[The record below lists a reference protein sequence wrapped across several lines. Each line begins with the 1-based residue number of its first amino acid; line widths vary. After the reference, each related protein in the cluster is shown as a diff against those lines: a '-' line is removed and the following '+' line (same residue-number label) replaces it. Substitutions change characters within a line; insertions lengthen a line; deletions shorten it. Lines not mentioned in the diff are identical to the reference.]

1 MATLDPTAK
10 YTGDEE
16 MISETVPLFGSHAS
30 QTTLADAL
38 HTPDTLSE
46 LPLNDEVEVS
56 RWDLIVQEATWLLSS
71 SVPLVLSY
79 LCQSSFTFASML
91 SVGKLGVN
99 ELAAASLAV
108 MLVNVIVLMP
118 SIGMAC
124 ALETFCSAAFTAS
137 SDKTRVGF
145 HLQRG
150 LIAVTIQLI
159 PTILGFVFID
169 RLLVL
174 TGQTEEVAALCAQ
187 FLRIWL
193 LGSWPQLAFECLKRF
208 VQAQGI
214 MQASTWVMVVVAPLH
229 LLNSYILVW
238 SPVLGM
244 GFVGAP
250 WAIVISNWMQFAGL
264 VAFIAFGKAR
274 QAWGGFALRECFDG
288 ILEFYKL
295 ALPSAAML
303 GCSWVAFEL
312 VTFESSAFGPVA
324 LAAQACMFTA
334 MSITYQA
341 PSAIGAAASARIGN
355 SLGQGKQRRAR
366 YAAYTAISFGY
377 IVGMTCSVVLF
388 LNRRKWGYIFSDN
401 VEVVTLCA
409 ALMPYFAAVSTY
421 DGMNGLVA
429 GILRALGKQGLGAL
443 LAFPS
448 FWVLAIPLGS
458 FLAFGAPHME
468 IAGLWLGLVLG
479 VVAYSL
485 SQQCYI
491 LFYVDWRHE
500 VKVCLDR
507 LVRTSPSSYFDEPA
521 AGVHDSSI
529 PCAYQHQDRRRSCY
543 GSLD

>member
-1 MATLDPTAK
+1 MASVDSYIAK
-10 YTGDEE
+10 SITDEE
-16 MISETVPLFGSHAS
+16 MQSETAPLIVSHAS
-30 QTTLADAL
+30 QTTLTD
-38 HTPDTLSE
+38 TSPDMA
-46 LPLNDEVEVS
+46 LNDEVEVT
-56 RWDLIVQEATWLLSS
+56 RRDLIVQEATWLATSS
-71 SVPLVLSY
+71 FPLILSY

-118 SIGMAC
+118 SIGLAC

-137 SDKTRVGF
+137 PDKTRVGF

-150 LIAVTIQLI
+150 LIAVTIQLV
-159 PTILGFVFID
+159 PTIVGVAFAD

-187 FLRIWL
+187 FLRIWM

-229 LLNSYILVW
+229 FVTSYLLVW
-238 SPVLGM
+238 SPALGI
-244 GFVGAP
+244 GFAGAP

-264 VAFIAFGKAR
+264 VAIIALGKAR
-274 QAWGGFALRECFDG
+274 QAWGGFALRECLDG
-288 ILEFYKL
+288 MAEFYKL

-312 VTFESSAFGPVA
+312 VTFGASAFGPVA

-334 MSITYQA
+334 MNLAYQA
-341 PSAIGAAASARIGN
+341 PSAIGAATSARIGN

-366 YAAYTAISFGY
+366 YAAYTAIAFGY
-377 IVGMTCSVVLF
+377 ATGMAFSAALF
-388 LNRRKWGYIFSDN
+388 VNRHRWGFIFSNDA
-401 VEVVTLCA
+401 EVVTLCA
-409 ALMPYFAAVSTY
+409 ALMPYFAAVQTY

-429 GILRALGKQGLGAL
+429 GIMRALGKQGVGAL
-443 LAFPS
+443 MAFPS
-448 FWVLAIPLGS
+448 FWVLAIPLGF
-458 FLAFGAPHME
+458 FLAFGPPHME
-468 IAGLWLGLVLG
+468 ISGLWLGLVLG
-479 VVAYSL
+479 VIAYSL
-485 SQQCYI
+485 AQQCYI
-491 LFYVDWRHE
+491 LFCVDWRHE

-507 LVRTSPSSYFDEPA
+507 LVRASPSSLPVTHIDELA
-521 AGVHDSSI
+521 
-529 PCAYQHQDRRRSCY
+529 QDCSPPHHHGGRRQSCY